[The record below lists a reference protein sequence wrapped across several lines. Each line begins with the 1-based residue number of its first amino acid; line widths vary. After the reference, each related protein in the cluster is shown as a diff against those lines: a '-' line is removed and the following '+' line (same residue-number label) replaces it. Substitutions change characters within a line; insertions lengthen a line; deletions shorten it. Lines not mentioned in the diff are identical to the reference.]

1 MNDNWIIYLVFAFVL
16 YYFLKDSLDGVEG
29 FDSSKQTSD
38 VSKISSGN
46 NTMEVLSV
54 EKCKDCK
61 IWNHRDA
68 QTKCSALC
76 KKNNKGIFTG
86 IWSYGTSGI
95 QSDSAMCECKY
106 EQETQKAYFGCP
118 LDNKG
123 TQGCFIWN
131 SEEAKGKC
139 PDFCNTYTPHKMG
152 KWTGSW
158 KNTSPQT
165 SACECEHI
173 I

>member
-1 MNDNWIIYLVFAFVL
+1 MKDNWIIYLVFALVV

-29 FDSSKQTSD
+29 FDSGKGT
-38 VSKISSGN
+38 
-46 NTMEVLSV
+46 TMKVMSV

-68 QTKCSALC
+68 ETKCSALC
-76 KKNNKGIFTG
+76 KKNNKGIYTG
-86 IWSYGTSGI
+86 VWSYGTSGVGN
-95 QSDSAMCECKY
+95 SAMCECKY
-106 EQETQKAYFGCP
+106 EQETQKAFFGCP
-118 LDNKG
+118 LDDKG

-131 SEEAKGKC
+131 NQEAKDRC

-152 KWTGSW
+152 NWTGDW